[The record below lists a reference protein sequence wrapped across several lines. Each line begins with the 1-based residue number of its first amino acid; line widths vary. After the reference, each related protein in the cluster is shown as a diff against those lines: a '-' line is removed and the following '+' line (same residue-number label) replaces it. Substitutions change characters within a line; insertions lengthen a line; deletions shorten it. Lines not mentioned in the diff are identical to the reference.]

1 MKKIS
6 TESFLIFFG
15 DGRMQICEKY
25 TCSDINVLFYKNQ

>member
-6 TESFLIFFG
+6 TESFLICFG